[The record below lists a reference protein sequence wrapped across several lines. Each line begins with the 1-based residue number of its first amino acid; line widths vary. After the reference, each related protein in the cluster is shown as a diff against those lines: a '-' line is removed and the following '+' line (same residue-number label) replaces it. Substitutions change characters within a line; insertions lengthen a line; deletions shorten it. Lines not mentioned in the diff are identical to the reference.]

1 MKINSTVVVIVLIV
15 AAFVAGYVV
24 SEMFAR

>member
-1 MKINSTVVVIVLIV
+1 MKLNSTVVIIVLIV
-15 AAFVAGYVV
+15 AAFVAGYIV

>member
-1 MKINSTVVVIVLIV
+1 MKLNSTVVVIVLIV
-15 AAFVAGYVV
+15 AAFVAGYTV

>member
-1 MKINSTVVVIVLIV
+1 MRLNSTVVIIVLIV
-15 AAFVAGYVV
+15 AAFVAGYIV

>member
-1 MKINSTVVVIVLIV
+1 MKLNSTVVVIVLIV
-15 AAFVAGYVV
+15 AAFVAGYIV